1 MKLKYF
7 TLTLV
12 ALSVLSACNIGDD
25 NDAEVSAL
33 QAQVEQLQSELDNID
48 TSNGAEAVSYTH
60 LRAHETPEHLVC
72 RLLLDIPYHYAL
84 VLYLTPVSY
93 THLTLPTICS
103 V

>member
-12 ALSVLSACNIGDD
+12 AVGVLSACSIGDD

-48 TSNGAEAVSYTH
+48 T
-60 LRAHETPEHLVC
+60 
-72 RLLLDIPYHYAL
+72 
-84 VLYLTPVSY
+84 
-93 THLTLPTICS
+93 
-103 V
+103 